1 MNITIPASLRP
12 AYIELTCSPSQGESL
27 PEIKDFNRSH
37 LDVLSQ
43 AVFLDIRRLEN
54 TLKGSAEPGSEDWE
68 EEEDQNAVLFLRD
81 CLSGNKRLRAW
92 IEDARNVTDPIHSQ
106 VQS

>member
-27 PEIKDFNRSH
+27 PEIKDFNRSN
-37 LDVLSQ
+37 L
-43 AVFLDIRRLEN
+43 AALERAASREISDLEDS
-54 TLKGSAEPGSEDWE
+54 LKGSAEPGSEEWE
-68 EEEDQNAVLFLRD
+68 HEEDKDFFLPLRD
-81 CLSGNKRLRAW
+81 SLSGNKRLRAW
-92 IEDARNVTDPIHSQ
+92 IEDARNATDPIHSQ